1 MFIDR
6 ELGETVRFGKIALPE
21 LSGKVCRVF
30 IVLTFTSVV
39 VAIATVVSA
48 KSASTER
55 TQCKPGSTSLSPG
68 QQLLPTTCRRRSVDT
83 AGPRTTVG
91 ARPFRWLWPAAA
103 RADGN
108 ALLPVQPGPSG
119 QCLQPPVVAPH
130 KHQKGHR
137 ERIDGWAPMAAGTSI
152 ATDHEFDLKCHVG
165 LA

>member
-1 MFIDR
+1 MHYRNFPVNFPPCSSFDDHFSCR
-6 ELGETVRFGKIALPE
+6 CHRRCHVGKISVHRTDALQTRFPP
-21 LSGKVCRVF
+21 V
-30 IVLTFTSVV
+30 
-39 VAIATVVSA
+39 
-48 KSASTER
+48 
-55 TQCKPGSTSLSPG
+55 LSPG

-91 ARPFRWLWPAAA
+91 ARPFLRLWPPAA

-119 QCLQPPVVAPH
+119 QRLQPLVVAPH